1 MANGS
6 GTPARR
12 GASRGHDIVGMAL
25 GASLPLLAVGLA
37 LLIGAV
43 MLVLLKADP
52 VRAYG
57 ALIEG
62 AFGSSSGITQ
72 SLVKATPLLL
82 VGLGICIAFR
92 ASVINIGAE
101 GQIILGAVA
110 ATWFALQ
117 FRTLPGWV
125 LIPGTI
131 TLGFLAGAFW
141 GFVPGILKARLGVNE
156 ILTTVMMNAIALQ
169 FMNFMI
175 RGPLID
181 PAGVTAGQYLAQ
193 SEKLPEQ
200 VWLMRLVPQTLLH
213 AGIFVALALAIV
225 TYVFL
230 WRTTIGYRIRAV
242 GLNPDAS
249 RYAGIRVPV
258 YQALSLTLAGGL
270 AGVAGAVEV
279 IGVQHRLL
287 DGITSG
293 YGFSGIVTALFG
305 GLHPL
310 GTIPASFVFGGLLV
324 GADKMQ
330 RAVQVPS
337 ALIQALLGLIVLFV
351 VGSQYWARRRAAR
364 RIDTLSTAT
373 ATGTGGSEETQA

>member
-1 MANGS
+1 MAIGTGS
-6 GTPARR
+6 TSGARGGR
-12 GASRGHDIVGMAL
+12 RRDVAGYLL
-25 GASLPLLAVGLA
+25 GASMPLLAVAVA
-37 LLIGAV
+37 LLVGAV
-43 MLVLLKADP
+43 MLLFLNADP
-52 VRAYG
+52 LAAYG

-62 AFGSSSGITQ
+62 AFGSTSGITQ

-101 GQIILGAVA
+101 GQIILGAVF
-110 ATWFALQ
+110 ATWFSLQ
-117 FRTLPGWV
+117 FRDWPGWL
-125 LIPGTI
+125 LIPSTI
-131 TLGFLAGAFW
+131 VIGFLAGAFW
-141 GFVPGILKARLGVNE
+141 GFIPGILKARMRVNE

-200 VWLMRLVPQTLLH
+200 VWLARLVPQTLLH
-213 AGIFVALALAIV
+213 AGIFVAIALALV

-249 RYAGIRVPV
+249 NYAGIRVPV

-270 AGVAGAVEV
+270 AGIAGAVEV

-310 GTIPASFVFGGLLV
+310 GTIPASYVFGSLLV

-337 ALIQALLGLIVLFV
+337 SLIQAILGLIVLFV

-364 RIDTLSTAT
+364 RIDTQVSLGAVVE
-373 ATGTGGSEETQA
+373 ADETPA